1 MSSGP
6 PVRLALDRRAL
17 ERALALGCRSLRIDP
32 AGKVVACAGPNRTFA
47 IVTLDPSRVVEAARK
62 TTRGATSE
70 QKVPPVAAE
79 SVPTDSLRRPV
90 VKPHETN
97 GHAPEP
103 VPAGELDPLV
113 EAEALRT
120 ALGEVV
126 ARVTRLIT
134 ALKQTR
140 REKKALESVW
150 TSLRQL
156 KLGP

>member
-1 MSSGP
+1 M
-6 PVRLALDRRAL
+6 
-17 ERALALGCRSLRIDP
+17 
-32 AGKVVACAGPNRTFA
+32 
-47 IVTLDPSRVVEAARK
+47 
-62 TTRGATSE
+62 
-70 QKVPPVAAE
+70 
-79 SVPTDSLRRPV
+79 
-90 VKPHETN
+90 KPHETN
-97 GHAPEP
+97 GHAPEAA
-103 VPAGELDPLV
+103 PAGELDPVV